1 MSTCVR
7 KSCCTYPWCRNS
19 WKCNTNVHHDGRTRP
34 HHEYFRSLLMPQ
46 GIKTEARY
54 GTFAN
59 IYVELGSSG
68 SSRRREGRGFRSGR
82 SPPSSSSSS
91 TCIRP
96 PPQAA
101 GSRRREGRGWWWG
114 RGRARPPPASSALG
128 QAVGAG
134 ESPAKSERQHKL
146 QIIFFFWL
154 FTFAANFLI
163 EFPLIGPFGK
173 SA

>member
-1 MSTCVR
+1 MCCHN
-7 KSCCTYPWCRNS
+7 KSSVLGKFCQLKRTFCHEHMCPQIMLYIS
-19 WKCNTNVHHDGRTRP
+19 LSKQLFWKFNTNVHHDGRTRP

-82 SPPSSSSSS
+82 SPPSPSPSSTS

-101 GSRRREGRGWWWG
+101 GSRRREGRGW
-114 RGRARPPPASSALG
+114 
-128 QAVGAG
+128 
-134 ESPAKSERQHKL
+134 
-146 QIIFFFWL
+146 
-154 FTFAANFLI
+154 
-163 EFPLIGPFGK
+163 
-173 SA
+173 